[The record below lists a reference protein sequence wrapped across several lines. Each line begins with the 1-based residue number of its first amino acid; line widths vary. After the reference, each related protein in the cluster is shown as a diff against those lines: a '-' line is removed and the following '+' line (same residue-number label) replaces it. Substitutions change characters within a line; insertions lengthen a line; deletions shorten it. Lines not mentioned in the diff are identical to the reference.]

1 MLKIGIAGFGFMGRM
16 HYRCW
21 NALPD
26 VQVVAVCDS
35 DAQALGDAARN
46 RGNIAGAEGDVDLTG
61 TAVYSSFEQMLREE
75 PLDAVSITVP
85 TFLHA
90 PCTIAALAAGVHV
103 LCEKPMALTL
113 DNGRRM
119 IEAAERS
126 GKLLQIGHC
135 VRFWPEYAKAKEI
148 VGGGQYGR
156 VLAATFQRLAA
167 TAARKAGTWFADET
181 LSGGM
186 AMDLH
191 IHDTDFVQYLFGVP
205 RAVSSGGAPAAR
217 GAPAH
222 VVTQYRYDADM
233 LVTAEGGWAMMPSFG
248 FEMRFHI
255 AFEQATLS
263 YDLKRTPPL
272 LLCPAEGE
280 AVELRCEGGDGY
292 YREVEHFARRIAGE
306 TLPTV
311 ITLEDSWNS
320 LRIVLA
326 ELESIKIGRDVSLGD
341 RNSKEACHAM

>member
-1 MLKIGIAGFGFMGRM
+1 MGRM

-21 NALPD
+21 KARPD

-46 RGNIAGAEGDVDLTG
+46 RGNIAGADGDVDLTN
-61 TAVYSSFEQMLREE
+61 TTVYDDFKEMLRSEQ
-75 PLDAVSITVP
+75 LDAVSITVP

-90 PCTIAALAAGVHV
+90 KCAIAALDAGLHV

-113 DNGRRM
+113 EDGTRM
-119 IEAAERS
+119 MEAAERS
-126 GKLLQIGHC
+126 GKTLQIGHC

-148 VGGGQYGR
+148 VDDGKYGR
-156 VLAATFQRLAA
+156 VIAATFQRLAA
-167 TAARKAGTWFADET
+167 TAARKAHTWFADDT

-191 IHDTDFVQYLFGVP
+191 IHDTDFVQYLFGIP
-205 RAVSSGGAPAAR
+205 RAVTSGGAPAM
-217 GAPAH
+217 GNTPDH
-222 VVTQYRYDADM
+222 MVTRYHYDDNM
-233 LVTAEGGWAMMPSFG
+233 LVTAEGGWAMMPSFD

-255 AFEQATLS
+255 VLERATLR
-263 YDLKRTPPL
+263 YDLQRKPSL

-280 AVELRCEGGDGY
+280 PIEPPCEAGDGY
-292 YREVEHFARRIAGE
+292 TRQVEHFARRISGE
-306 TLPTV
+306 TLPQIT
-311 ITLEDSWNS
+311 TLEDSWNS

-326 ELESIKIGRDVSLGD
+326 ECESAGTGREIVLAGP
-341 RNSKEACHAM
+341 NFQEACHAV